1 MLNDVIF
8 NDEKSAYDEW
18 NIVLTKADIPLPEP
32 KVSLVEIKGAD
43 GVLDL
48 SEVLTGDIL
57 YNNRPITLTFEMMD
71 DTDYYDL
78 ISNISN
84 YLHGRIV
91 TISLTNDEDY
101 YYVGRASISQWQCI
115 KRQGIIVIN
124 VDAEPYKYAVTETTM
139 IVNVA
144 NQTKTITLQNNRK
157 RVCPMLNVTGTIT
170 LTINGVNYKLAEGK
184 QQLSN
189 FRLVEG
195 NNVIKVSGNGTLT
208 ITYRQGEL

>member
-18 NIVLTKADIPLPEP
+18 NIVLTKADIPLPKP
-32 KVSLVEIKGAD
+32 KTSLVEIKGAD

-57 YNNRPITLTFEMMD
+57 YNNRTITLTFEMMD

-78 ISNISN
+78 ISDISN
-84 YLHGRIV
+84 YLHGKKV

-101 YYVGRASISQWQCI
+101 YYVGRASINKWQCV
-115 KRQGIIVIN
+115 KRKGTIVIT
-124 VDAEPYKYAVTETTM
+124 VDAEPYKYSVTETTM
-139 IVNVA
+139 IVKVA
-144 NQTKTITLQNNRK
+144 KQTKTITLQNSRK
-157 RVCPMLNVTGTIT
+157 GVCPMLNVTGTIT

-195 NNVIKVSGNGTLT
+195 NNVVKVSGNGTLT
-208 ITYRQGEL
+208 ITYRQGAL

>member
-57 YNNRPITLTFEMMD
+57 YSNRTITLTFEMMD

-101 YYVGRASISQWQCI
+101 YYVGRASINQWQCI
-115 KRQGIIVIN
+115 KRQGIIVIT
-124 VDAEPYKYAVTETTM
+124 VDAEPYKYSVTETTM

-195 NNVIKVSGNGTLT
+195 NNVVKVSGNGTLT

>member
-57 YNNRPITLTFEMMD
+57 YNNRTITLTFEMMD

-84 YLHGRIV
+84 YLHGKKV

-115 KRQGIIVIN
+115 KRQGIIVIT
-124 VDAEPYKYAVTETTM
+124 VDAEPYKYSVTETTM

-144 NQTKTITLQNNRK
+144 NQTKTITLQNSRK

-195 NNVIKVSGNGTLT
+195 NNVVKVSGNGTLT

>member
-18 NIVLTKADIPLPEP
+18 NIVLTKADIPLPKP
-32 KVSLVEIKGAD
+32 KTSLVEIKGAD

-57 YNNRPITLTFEMMD
+57 YNNRTITLTFEMMD

-78 ISNISN
+78 VSNISN

-115 KRQGIIVIN
+115 KRQGIIVIT
-124 VDAEPYKYAVTETTM
+124 VDAEPYKYSVTETTM

-144 NQTKTITLQNNRK
+144 NQTKKITLQNSRK

-189 FRLVEG
+189 FGLVEG
-195 NNVIKVSGNGTLT
+195 NNVVKVSGNGTLT

>member
-18 NIVLTKADIPLPEP
+18 NIVLTKADIPLPKP
-32 KVSLVEIKGAD
+32 KTSLVEIKGAD

-48 SEVLTGDIL
+48 SGVLTGDIL
-57 YNNRPITLTFEMMD
+57 YNNRTITLTFEMMD

-78 ISNISN
+78 ISDISN

-91 TISLTNDEDY
+91 TITLTNDEDY
-101 YYVGRASISQWQCI
+101 YYVGRASINKWQCV
-115 KRQGIIVIN
+115 KRKGTIVIT
-124 VDAEPYKYAVTETTM
+124 VDAEPYKYSVTETTM

-144 NQTKTITLQNNRK
+144 NQTKTITLQNSRK
-157 RVCPMLNVTGTIT
+157 MVCPMLNVTGTIT

-195 NNVIKVSGNGTLT
+195 NNVVKVSGNGTLT

>member
-57 YNNRPITLTFEMMD
+57 YNNRTITLTFEMMD

-115 KRQGIIVIN
+115 KRQGIIVIT

-195 NNVIKVSGNGTLT
+195 NNVVKVSGNGTLT

>member
-18 NIVLTKADIPLPEP
+18 NIVLTKADIPLPKP
-32 KVSLVEIKGAD
+32 KTSLVEIKGAD
-43 GVLDL
+43 SVLDL

-57 YNNRPITLTFEMMD
+57 YNNRTITLTFEMMD

-78 ISNISN
+78 ISDISN

-91 TISLTNDEDY
+91 TITLTNDEDY
-101 YYVGRASISQWQCI
+101 YYVGRASINKWQCV
-115 KRQGIIVIN
+115 KRKGTI
-124 VDAEPYKYAVTETTM
+124 VTETTM

-144 NQTKTITLQNNRK
+144 NQTKTITLQNSRK

-195 NNVIKVSGNGTLT
+195 NNVVKVSGNGTLT

>member
-18 NIVLTKADIPLPEP
+18 NIVLTKAEIPLPEP
-32 KVSLVEIKGAD
+32 KTSFVEIKGAD

-57 YNNRPITLTFEMMD
+57 YNNRAITLTFEMMD

-91 TISLTNDEDY
+91 TITLTNDEDY
-101 YYVGRASISQWQCI
+101 YYDGRASINQWQCI
-115 KRQGIIVIN
+115 KRQGIIVIT
-124 VDAEPYKYAVTETTM
+124 VDAEPYKYSVTETTM

-144 NQTKTITLQNNRK
+144 NQTKTITLQNSRK

-195 NNVIKVSGNGTLT
+195 NNVVKVSGNGTLI

>member
-18 NIVLTKADIPLPEP
+18 NIVLTKADIPLPKP
-32 KVSLVEIKGAD
+32 KTSLVEIKGAD

-57 YNNRPITLTFEMMD
+57 YNNRTITLTFEMMD

-78 ISNISN
+78 ISDISN
-84 YLHGRIV
+84 YLHGKKV

-115 KRQGIIVIN
+115 KRQGIIVIT
-124 VDAEPYKYAVTETTM
+124 VDAEPYKYSVTETKM

-144 NQTKTITLQNNRK
+144 NQTKTITLPNSRK
-157 RVCPMLNVTGTIT
+157 RVCPKLNVTGTIT

-195 NNVIKVSGNGTLT
+195 NNVVKVSGNGTLT

>member
-18 NIVLTKADIPLPEP
+18 NIVLTKADIPLPKP
-32 KVSLVEIKGAD
+32 KTSLVEIKGAD

-57 YNNRPITLTFEMMD
+57 YNNRTITLTFEMMD

-78 ISNISN
+78 ISDISN
-84 YLHGRIV
+84 YLHGKKV

-101 YYVGRASISQWQCI
+101 YYVGRASINKWQCV
-115 KRQGIIVIN
+115 KRKGTIVIT
-124 VDAEPYKYAVTETTM
+124 VDAEPYKYSVTETTM

-144 NQTKTITLQNNRK
+144 NQTKTITLQNSRK

-170 LTINGVNYKLAEGK
+170 LTINGVQYELAEGK

>member
-57 YNNRPITLTFEMMD
+57 YNNRVITLTFEMMD

-115 KRQGIIVIN
+115 KRQGIIVIT

-195 NNVIKVSGNGTLT
+195 NNVVKVSGNGTLT